1 MYRNQAGSS
10 WVSKAIVY
18 TLTAGLAGLTAGA
31 LLGTVGH
38 LLPLDL
44 RLAVGSVLA
53 VVAIILGVLELFGR
67 RINPPQFDCETP
79 QRWVHK
85 GPLRWASRNGL
96 ALGFGATSR
105 IGFLLWY
112 VIPVGALLFGR
123 PILGATIYATYG
135 LMRGLAAPMILLGTL
150 RLKADVSDWL
160 IMHRE
165 ATQVPVAGQLIL
177 TGVAVAVA
185 VGL

>member
-1 MYRNQAGSS
+1 VSRNQAGSS
-10 WVSKAIVY
+10 WISKAIVY
-18 TLTAGLAGLTAGA
+18 SLTAALAGLTAGA
-31 LLGTVGH
+31 LLGIAGD

-79 QRWVHK
+79 QHWVHK
-85 GPLRWASRNGL
+85 GPLRWATRNGL
-96 ALGFGATSR
+96 TLGLGATSR

-112 VIPVGALLFGR
+112 VVPIGALLFGS
-123 PILGATIYATYG
+123 PILGATIYGTYG
-135 LMRGLAAPMILLGTL
+135 LIRGVAAPLILLGTP
-150 RLKADVSDWL
+150 RLKTDVSDWSV
-160 IMHRE
+160 MHSKAAR
-165 ATQVPVAGQLIL
+165 VPVAGQLVL
-177 TGVAVAVA
+177 TGVAVAIA

>member
-1 MYRNQAGSS
+1 MHRNQAGRS
-10 WVSKAIVY
+10 WISKAIVY
-18 TLTAGLAGLTAGA
+18 SLSSALAGLTAGT
-31 LLGTVGH
+31 LLGIVGG

-53 VVAIILGVLELFGR
+53 VVALILGTLELFGR
-67 RINPPQFDCETP
+67 RIKLPQFDCETP
-79 QRWVHK
+79 QRWIHK
-85 GPLRWASRNGL
+85 GPLRWAIRNGL
-96 ALGFGATSR
+96 TLGLGATSR

-112 VIPVGALLFGR
+112 VIPIGALLFGT
-123 PILGATIYATYG
+123 PILGAAIYGTYG
-135 LMRGLAAPMILLGTL
+135 LIRGVAAPLILLGTL

-160 IMHRE
+160 VMHSQAAR
-165 ATQVPVAGQLIL
+165 VPVAGQLIL

>member
-1 MYRNQAGSS
+1 VHRNQAGSS
-10 WVSKAIVY
+10 WISKAIVY

-31 LLGTVGH
+31 LLGTVGD

-67 RINPPQFDCETP
+67 RISPPQFDCETP

-96 ALGFGATSR
+96 TLGFGATSR

-112 VIPVGALLFGR
+112 VIPIGALLFGR
-123 PILGATIYATYG
+123 PILGATIYGTYG
-135 LMRGLAAPMILLGTL
+135 LIRGVAAPLILLGTL

-160 IMHRE
+160 VMHSE
-165 ATQVPVAGQLIL
+165 AMRVPMAGQLIL
-177 TGVAVAVA
+177 AGVAVAVA